1 MRDWLLWILLGIAL
15 AVAILLCAILLG
27 LARLV
32 PSLARRLARSGLAV
46 AALAAVWD
54 VMMALVQPAGD

>member
-1 MRDWLLWILLGIAL
+1 MRDWLLWILMGIAL

-46 AALAAVWD
+46 GVLATVWD
-54 VMMALVQPAGD
+54 VTMAVVQPGRD